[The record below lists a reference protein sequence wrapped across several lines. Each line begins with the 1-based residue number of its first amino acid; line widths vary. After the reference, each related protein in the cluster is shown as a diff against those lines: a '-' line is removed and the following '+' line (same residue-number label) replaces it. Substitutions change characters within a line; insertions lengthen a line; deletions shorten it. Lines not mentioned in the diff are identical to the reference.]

1 MEKRRTPI
9 LASDIKHDSIAPMLT
24 TWAICEHCDSVVN
37 GLGMMEHGKPCPI
50 CGVPWQGARGYFPR
64 SVYSLIELI
73 QQAYHSPAHR
83 VRLVG
88 PEDEKTPATRLAALV
103 FYCTLGE
110 VLLEYFLTK
119 LMDKQRVPH
128 TLQDRLLQDN
138 LSLNLRRT
146 RLFRAVTGDTW
157 DTALRVLR
165 ESDLGDFGQVSALH
179 KEAVEVRNGLVHHGH
194 RWTVPAGLPK
204 QCVDNQPALIYL
216 FVALHNHYL
225 ASREPSAATNGAR
238 VPDAT

>member
-1 MEKRRTPI
+1 M
-9 LASDIKHDSIAPMLT
+9 ASDIKHGSLAPTLT
-24 TWAICEHCDSVVN
+24 MFAICEHCDSVVN
-37 GLGMMEHGKPCPI
+37 GLSMTEHGKPCPV
-50 CGVPWQGARGYFPR
+50 CGVPWQGAHGYFTL
-64 SVYSLIELI
+64 SVHTLIELI

-83 VRLVG
+83 VRLVDT
-88 PEDEKTPATRLAALV
+88 EDEKTPATRLAALV

-110 VLLEYFLTK
+110 VLLEHFLTR
-119 LMDKQRVPH
+119 LMNKQRVPRP
-128 TLQDRLLQDN
+128 LQDQLLQDN

-179 KEAVEVRNGLVHHGH
+179 KKAVDVRNGLLHQGH
-194 RWTVPAGLPK
+194 KWSVPADLPK
-204 QCVDNQPALIYL
+204 QCLDNLPALINL
-216 FVALHNHYL
+216 FVTLHNHYV
-225 ASREPSAATNGAR
+225 AGRGPSATTSGRR